1 MSRMLRRWTLL
12 RTVCVMTAGCF
23 VATGF
28 ALAGLLEH
36 QVRDRLVDESQ
47 RRAVQVALEVSHGP
61 LGRGPLGQELDVTDK
76 RELDRLLRRVQVGR
90 WVHDVKV
97 WNPERRVLYTQDT
110 EVLGQVR
117 PISSA
122 LAGALRGQTRTN
134 FDRVEQSGGHGGLF
148 EVYTPLRDVRG
159 RQIGAFEVYL
169 PYAPVAAAIRRDT
182 RHAVAI
188 LAGGLGLLYLLLL
201 PIVGRAS
208 ATLRRQADE
217 QHRLARED
225 ELTGLPNRRWLLD
238 RLEAL
243 AERDAP
249 RSPAALLIVDLDRFK
264 EVNDALGHHNGDEL
278 LRLASRRMRG
288 VLRDGDLI
296 ARLGGDEFAV
306 LLGRL
311 AGPEDTVSVADRLGE
326 ALDDP
331 FELDGVP
338 VYVEASIGIAVWP
351 DHGATGDELLRH
363 ADVAM
368 YAAKRRHAGW
378 AVFEADTGDER
389 DRLSRLGELR
399 RALDHDE
406 LILHF
411 QPKVAVAGGEL
422 VGVEALV
429 RWEHPER
436 GLIPPNAFI
445 PLAEQTGLIRPLTQ
459 RVLDRALEQCRAW
472 HDARLELSVAV
483 NVAPRLL
490 SEPDFPALVGG
501 LLDRWG
507 VPPALLE
514 LEITESGLMVDAE
527 RTQEVLWRLHDLGV
541 RLSIDDF
548 GTGYSSLS
556 RLRELPIDHLK
567 IDRSFVQRLEEA
579 DADAAIVRST
589 IGLGQSLGL
598 RVVAEGV
605 ETADALRRLGAFG
618 CDQAQGFHIARPLP
632 AAELTAWAAA
642 PGVAVK
648 L

>member
-1 MSRMLRRWTLL
+1 MLRRWTLL

-23 VATGF
+23 VAIGL

-47 RRAVQVALEVSHGP
+47 RRAVQVALEVGRGP
-61 LGRGPLGQELDVTDK
+61 IGRGPLGDRLDPAAR
-76 RELDRLLRRVQVGR
+76 RELDRLLARVQVGR
-90 WVHDVKV
+90 WVHDVKL
-97 WNPERRVLYTQDT
+97 WNPERRVLYTQDR
-110 EVLGQVR
+110 EVLGTVR

-122 LAGALRGQTRTN
+122 LAGALRGETRTN
-134 FDRVEQSGGHGGLF
+134 FHRVEEAGGDGGLF
-148 EVYTPLRDVRG
+148 EVYTPVRDVHG

-169 PYAPVAAAIRRDT
+169 PYAPVARQIQRDT
-182 RHAVAI
+182 RDAVAV

-201 PIVGRAS
+201 PIVARAS

-225 ELTGLPNRRWLLD
+225 DLTGLPNRRWLLD
-238 RLEAL
+238 RLRTL
-243 AERDAP
+243 VVRDAP
-249 RSPAALLIVDLDRFK
+249 GPSAALLLVDLDRFK
-264 EVNDALGHHNGDEL
+264 DVNDALGHHNGDEL

-288 VLRDGDLI
+288 ALRDGDVL

-311 AGPEDTVSVADRLGE
+311 SGREDAAVVADRLGE

-351 DHGATGDELLRH
+351 EHGRTGDELLRH

-368 YAAKRRHAGW
+368 YEAKRRQSGW
-378 AVFEADTGDER
+378 AVFEADAGDER
-389 DRLSRLGELR
+389 DRLTRLGELR
-399 RALDHDE
+399 RALDRDE
-406 LILHF
+406 LVLHF
-411 QPKVAVAGGEL
+411 QPKVSVSTGEL

-429 RWEHPER
+429 RWQHPER
-436 GLIPPNAFI
+436 GLIPPNDFV
-445 PLAEQTGLIRPLTQ
+445 PLAEQTGLIRPLTR

-472 HDARLELSVAV
+472 QDAGLSLSVAV

-490 SEPDFPALVGG
+490 SEPDFPTLVGG

-507 VPPALLE
+507 IPPAQLE

-605 ETADALRRLGAFG
+605 ETEDALRRLGSFG

-632 AAELTAWAAA
+632 AAELAAWAAR
-642 PGVAVK
+642 PGAAVRS
-648 L
+648 